1 MPSVQQLEFERRDA
15 GHGQEMRIL
24 AALRAAKGDPVSM
37 PLLSRIAARSPHGFC
52 FVHSR
57 VAGLRKRGFNIL
69 PAEKFWVDGQCHT
82 YYRLI
87 E

>member
-24 AALRAAKGDPVSM
+24 EALRAANGDPVPM
-37 PLLSRIAARSPHGFC
+37 PRLALSATPTGIGVPVHSRIA
-52 FVHSR
+52 
-57 VAGLRKRGFNIL
+57 GLRNRGFNVL
-69 PAEKFWVDGQCHT
+69 PAEKHWVNGQCHT